1 MRKIV
6 PKNVRPQMVT
16 SPNGNNPIRYIDPW
30 GLAIILSGTG
40 VEKQTIYDNL
50 RLLTRDTVSY
60 TVAENGDWLLD
71 YKSVNGEKFNV
82 GTNLIRKIIDNT
94 YTCLIMVDNSDDSGS
109 KPIIR
114 EHASRPEMG
123 TGGIIWLNTKQD
135 TLVLTEYIGD
145 NGQIGVQAESLP
157 TEIALG
163 HELIHVSRYMQGK
176 LIPSNSLTYE
186 GYANHMHRDK
196 NISSEILGEISTEK
210 GRMEELE
217 TTGISYYRPDGTF
230 VGAANWVTTE
240 NALRKEHGYGRRV
253 KYGIDNN

>member
-1 MRKIV
+1 M
-6 PKNVRPQMVT
+6 
-16 SPNGNNPIRYIDPW
+16 
-30 GLAIILSGTG
+30 AIILSGTG

-94 YTCLIMVDNSDDSGS
+94 YTCLIMVDNSGGSGA

-123 TGGIIWLNTKQD
+123 TGGIIRLNTSEQGGITSVEYVGENGK
-135 TLVLTEYIGD
+135 VEVEMEYI
-145 NGQIGVQAESLP
+145 P

-163 HELIHVSRYMQGK
+163 HELIHVFRFMGGNYVPHNK
-176 LIPSNSLTYE
+176 EKNE
-186 GYANHMHRDK
+186 GYALYEYNHKSGLFGTTRK
-196 NISSEILGEISTEK
+196 VKESWRI
-210 GRMEELE
+210 EELE
-217 TTGISYYRPDGTF
+217 TMGISYYHTDGTY
-230 VGAANWVTTE
+230 VDAANWSTTE
-240 NALRKEHGYGRRV
+240 NALRKEQGYRRRV
-253 KYGIDNN
+253 KY